1 MRRSTFT
8 AIPDGN
14 RYRLTLCSGK
24 TAYIDRNTDALAKLE
39 KYLDQTESS
48 LTWHGGCIRA
58 SNGDQRRLADIMTA
72 IYWNLAVDDVER
84 RFVRHRDDDV
94 CNCTR
99 HNLSYLGR
107 LNGPDMRLVYESPF
121 NALYGNGAR
130 YLILCKYDGIVVK
143 MDHIE
148 VNKNMIIDLMRTG
161 HRITLKSGQHMYVH
175 PICGRSMKLAAY
187 LLAEQYHL
195 PLTSISAAA
204 VKYEDGNPLNLMRYN
219 LVCNAV
225 PADNT
230 INRLVRRAG
239 DKVYIWLNNGLS
251 HYTDGA
257 DKMDEIV
264 RMPIMSWHSG
274 ADGRLAAETRIDGK
288 SCGVPQTTLYWLR
301 WAAEYY
307 GAKADYFSIA
317 KSLKTMQRDFAM
329 GDYQLDHLDGN
340 YRNCCLWNLEKM
352 TISQNA
358 QKGSLT
364 SKIRAPFFWL
374 SAQVDGKLRIA
385 YGDDLQNPKFCV
397 CDTPDEYITL
407 LKSFYSNG
415 LGDGSTPKSIEK
427 GKRIGYH
434 PKGWL
439 DADGEAMIHRL
450 LAMSENDFISFT

>member
-1 MRRSTFT
+1 MKKNIFT
-8 AIPDGN
+8 VTPLGN
-14 RYRLTLCSGK
+14 RYCLTFPSRK

-58 SNGDQRRLADIMTA
+58 SKGDQRRLADIMTA

-84 RFVRHRDDDV
+84 RFVRHRDGDV
-94 CNCTR
+94 CNCTKR
-99 HNLSYLGR
+99 NLSYLGR
-107 LNGPDMRLVYESPF
+107 LNGPDMRLVYETPF
-121 NALYGNGAR
+121 NVLYSNGAR
-130 YLILCKYDGIVVK
+130 YLLLCKYGGIVVK

-148 VNKNMIIDLMRTG
+148 ANKNLIIDLMRTG
-161 HRITLKSGQHMYVH
+161 HRFSLKPRQHMYAYAVN
-175 PICGRSMKLAAY
+175 GQAMKLAAY
-187 LLAEQYHL
+187 LLDEQYHL
-195 PLTSISAAA
+195 PLTSISAAT

-225 PADNT
+225 PAGNT
-230 INRLVRRAG
+230 ANRSVRRAG
-239 DKVYIWLNNGLS
+239 DKVYVWLNNGLS
-251 HYTDGA
+251 HYTDCA

-274 ADGRLAAETRIDGK
+274 ADGRLAADIRTDGK
-288 SCGVPQTTLYWLR
+288 SCGVPPTTLYWLR
-301 WAAEYY
+301 WATEYY

-317 KSLKTMQRDFAM
+317 KSLKTMQRDFAE
-329 GDYQLDHLDGN
+329 GGYQLDHLDGN

-364 SKIRAPFFWL
+364 SKIRTPFFWF

-397 CDTPDEYITL
+397 CDTPDEYIAL
-407 LKSFYSNG
+407 LKSFYANG
-415 LGDGSTPKSIEK
+415 LGGDLPPKSIEK

-439 DADGEAMIHRL
+439 DADGEAMIRRL
-450 LAMSENDFISFT
+450 LAMSENDFISFA